1 MATVQELEAQVEAL
15 KALLQE
21 KQAAA
26 PPAPATP
33 HDALE
38 LSRLASQQVAIDGQR
53 RDAQVQQTTLEI
65 NRAWAQSKPVPAFG
79 LKPLKGGDGK

>member
-1 MATVQELEAQVEAL
+1 MPSPEEYEARIAALQELL
-15 KALLQE
+15 KQ
-21 KQAAA
+21 QTA